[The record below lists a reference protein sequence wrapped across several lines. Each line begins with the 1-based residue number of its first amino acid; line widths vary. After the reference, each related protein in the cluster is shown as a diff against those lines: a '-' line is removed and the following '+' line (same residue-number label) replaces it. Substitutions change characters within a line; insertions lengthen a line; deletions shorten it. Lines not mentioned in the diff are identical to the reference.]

1 MHVAAK
7 GNTAYPGLWEKGMV
21 ILIEGGD
28 GAFCLRPWSDKR
40 KAETLMI
47 READTQL
54 AHTPARDTWDDKLAK
69 ARLKRD
75 KVSTG
80 HPSEESNVFGPSQS
94 QQHPCIEDDGTPQR
108 YLALPWLCTPQKDQ
122 AEADVRPEHSSSS
135 SSSSSGQVVAVRYG
149 LQYGTVGDTGAW
161 AEWVC

>member
-1 MHVAAK
+1 MIPRIAATGMHVAAK

-47 READTQL
+47 READAQL

-75 KVSTG
+75 K
-80 HPSEESNVFGPSQS
+80 GPF
-94 QQHPCIEDDGTPQR
+94 
-108 YLALPWLCTPQKDQ
+108 
-122 AEADVRPEHSSSS
+122 V
-135 SSSSSGQVVAVRYG
+135 YG
-149 LQYGTVGDTGAW
+149 YRRVMGGIL
-161 AEWVC
+161 

>member
-75 KVSTG
+75 KGGLFQLLLGYPIPETRRRSASFLDLTHLAEPLVSENAAT
-80 HPSEESNVFGPSQS
+80 
-94 QQHPCIEDDGTPQR
+94 
-108 YLALPWLCTPQKDQ
+108 
-122 AEADVRPEHSSSS
+122 
-135 SSSSSGQVVAVRYG
+135 
-149 LQYGTVGDTGAW
+149 
-161 AEWVC
+161 